1 MNARHI
7 IFTAAAAAILS
18 IAPRPAAA
26 QAVVVTAKVAFD
38 PSISGTMHG
47 AATGVVN
54 GSTLVIPEQSWTDTH
69 STNSPLFI
77 GGVDVPMGQKA
88 SAVGYVEYG
97 RAGADTI
104 TIGTANGSDV
114 RAEFDAYKYW
124 GLEGGIRGGGRTGVY
139 GVATIGFRHVS
150 DIPVATSLQGLL
162 KSPFYQ
168 ASDVLTYGFGAG
180 YMFGTI
186 GIEVAAKYAG
196 ALTAAENAPRT
207 FQEAASDGA
216 RWSLPISLVLR
227 F

>member
-7 IFTAAAAAILS
+7 IFTAAAVAMLSSAA
-18 IAPRPAAA
+18 RPVAA

-54 GSTLVIPEQSWTDTH
+54 GSSLVLPEQSWTDTH

-77 GGVDVPMGQKA
+77 GGVDIPLGQKA
-88 SAVGYVEYG
+88 SAVGYAEYG

-104 TIGTANGSDV
+104 TLGTANGSDL
-114 RAEFDAYKYW
+114 RAEFDPYKYW
-124 GLEGGIRGGGRTGVY
+124 GLETGIRGGGRTGVY
-139 GVATIGFRHVS
+139 GVVTIGFRHVS
-150 DIPVATSLQGLL
+150 DIQVTTSLQGLV

-168 ASDVLTYGFGAG
+168 ASNVLTYGFGGG

-186 GIEVAAKYAG
+186 GLEVAAKYAG
-196 ALTAAENAPRT
+196 SLTAAEIAPRT
-207 FQEAASDGA
+207 FQDAASDGA

>member
-1 MNARHI
+1 VNARHI

-18 IAPRPAAA
+18 AAPRPVAA

-47 AATGVVN
+47 AAAGIAN
-54 GSTLVIPEQSWTDTH
+54 GTSVAIAEQSWTDTH

-77 GGVDVPMGQKA
+77 GGVEVPVGQKA

-97 RAGADTI
+97 RAGADTT
-104 TIGTANGSDV
+104 TIGTANGSDL
-114 RAEFDAYKYW
+114 RAEFDPYKYW
-124 GLEGGIRGGGRTGVY
+124 GLEGGVRAGGRTGPY

-150 DIPVATSLQGLL
+150 DIAVTTNLQALV
-162 KSPFYQ
+162 KAPFYQ
-168 ASDVLTYGFGAG
+168 ASNVLTYGFGG
-180 YMFGTI
+180 GFMFGAV
-186 GIEVAAKYAG
+186 GLEVAVKYAG
-196 ALTAAENAPRT
+196 ALTANENAPRV
-207 FQEAASDGA
+207 FQDAASDGA

>member
-1 MNARHI
+1 VNARHI
-7 IFTAAAAAILS
+7 IFTAAAVAILS
-18 IAPRPAAA
+18 SAAKPAAA

-47 AATGVVN
+47 AAAGVAN
-54 GSTLVIPEQSWTDTH
+54 GSNLVLSEQSWTDTH

-77 GGVDVPMGQKA
+77 GGVEVPMGEKA
-88 SAVGYVEYG
+88 SAVGYFEYG
-97 RAGADTI
+97 RAGANTL
-104 TIGTANGSDV
+104 TIGTANGSDL
-114 RAEFDAYKYW
+114 RAEFDPYKFW
-124 GLEGGIRGGGRTGVY
+124 GLEGGVRAGGRTGAY

-150 DIPVATSLQGLL
+150 DIQVTTNLQALV

-168 ASDVLTYGFGAG
+168 ASDVLTYGFGGG
-180 YMFGTI
+180 YMFGTF

-196 ALTAAENAPRT
+196 SLTADENANRT

>member
-1 MNARHI
+1 M
-7 IFTAAAAAILS
+7 IFSATAAAILS
-18 IAPRPAAA
+18 SAPLPAAA

-47 AATGVVN
+47 ASTGVVG
-54 GSTLVIPEQSWTDTH
+54 GSTVVLPEQSWTDTH

-77 GGVDVPMGQKA
+77 GGVEVPVGQKA
-88 SAVGYVEYG
+88 SAVGYAEYG
-97 RAGADTI
+97 RAGANTL
-104 TIGTANGSDV
+104 TIGSANGSDL
-114 RAEFDAYKYW
+114 RAEFDPYKYW
-124 GLEGGIRGGGRTGVY
+124 GLEGGIRGGGRTGPY

-150 DIPVATSLQGLL
+150 DIQVTTSLQGLV

-168 ASDVLTYGFGAG
+168 SSNVLTYGFGG
-180 YMFGTI
+180 GIMFGTI

-196 ALTAAENAPRT
+196 SLTAADNAPRA
-207 FQEAASDGA
+207 FQDAATDGA